1 MVHPKRHSVYQHP
14 GKVTWFSV
22 AAGLNRPNMGSLFR
36 NEAAPMTYLKNLL
49 FTLSLMLATSV
60 SSASTVP
67 DVGRLAPWPT
77 VDGNYLQLFQ
87 NAASDWFLVSAVV
100 KGDRIYMATGRV
112 EVPTDPSSLLMQLVP
127 LASIHVRGTDCESLE
142 YKHLVTGT
150 GPYMES
156 YWMAIPRGIDM
167 PKPAC
172 QIKNSPEKWQFVAR
186 T

>member
-1 MVHPKRHSVYQHP
+1 
-14 GKVTWFSV
+14 
-22 AAGLNRPNMGSLFR
+22 MGSLFL
-36 NEAAPMTYLKNLL
+36 NEAATMIYLKHLL

-60 SSASTVP
+60 SSASPAP

-77 VDGNYLQLFQ
+77 MDGNYLQLLQ

-100 KGDRIYMATGRV
+100 KGDRIYTAIGRV
-112 EVPTDPSSLLMQLVP
+112 EVPADPSLLPMLLVP
-127 LASIHVRGTDCESLE
+127 LASIHVRGTECESLE

-156 YWMAIPRGIDM
+156 YWMAIPRGIDI

-172 QIKNSPEKWQFVAR
+172 QIKNPPEKWQFVAR

>member
-1 MVHPKRHSVYQHP
+1 MVHPKLHSVYQRP
-14 GKVTWFSV
+14 GKVAWFSV
-22 AAGLNRPNMGSLFR
+22 AARFNRPNIGSLFR

-60 SSASTVP
+60 SSASPVP

-87 NAASDWFLVSAVV
+87 NADSDWFLVSAVV
-100 KGDRIYMATGRV
+100 KGGRIYTTIGRV
-112 EVPTDPSSLLMQLVP
+112 EVPADPSSLPMQLVP
-127 LASIHVRGTDCESLE
+127 LASILVRGTDCESLE
-142 YKHLVTGT
+142 YKHLVIDTGT
-150 GPYMES
+150 SMES

-172 QIKNSPEKWQFVAR
+172 QIKNPPEKWQFTAR
-186 T
+186 A